1 MSEPKKTE
9 SFAGNVMK
17 YSIATYLGFGISG
30 AALIIKGVLPAESYA
45 VPASF
50 MAYTMSLMN
59 VGMLG
64 LDQSLLRFYHEPPA
78 GSTGRSMFAAC
89 TRLSVLVMLLV
100 GGIGSIFFAKP
111 LAAAFGLGANGAGLV
126 PFLFLTY
133 LAMEYLEHKAGEK
146 TTHMVRKA
154 GKMGPLIGGVAGVLP
169 QCGFSAAA
177 SNLYAGRV
185 ITLGTLIAIYLSTS
199 DEMLPILISEKMDIR
214 FVLGVLGA
222 KAAIGAAAGFVIDLL
237 VRERKMHPHDH
248 VHGHG
253 ENDHEEEEHIH
264 EICEHENCHCEE
276 DGIFLSA
283 VKHTLHI
290 TFFII
295 VIGFVLNTALH
306 FVGEDVLAGLILNR
320 PVLGPVLA
328 GLVGLIP
335 NCAASVTI
343 TQLYISGVISLG
355 AMMSGLLVGAGVGLL
370 VLFRVNPDK
379 KENLKIVG
387 ILYVIGV
394 LTGIV
399 INWL

>member
-1 MSEPKKTE
+1 MSEVILDTLID
-9 SFAGNVMK
+9 
-17 YSIATYLGFGISG
+17 SI
-30 AALIIKGVLPAESYA
+30 K
-45 VPASF
+45 
-50 MAYTMSLMN
+50 
-59 VGMLG
+59 
-64 LDQSLLRFYHEPPA
+64 
-78 GSTGRSMFAAC
+78 
-89 TRLSVLVMLLV
+89 
-100 GGIGSIFFAKP
+100 
-111 LAAAFGLGANGAGLV
+111 LV

-237 VRERKMHPHDH
+237 VRERKMHTHDH

-283 VKHTLHI
+283 VKHTLQI

-387 ILYVIGV
+387 I
-394 LTGIV
+394 
-399 INWL
+399 